1 MRASFDHSVIILST
15 YVGSNGVS
23 DFVDVAQLD
32 YAAQRNSPDLHHF
45 VLAHRDARLRDDGVA
60 AAAGDGARVRVLLIL
75 HRCGVPRIVPRVGLA
90 ATGMSGG
97 VTTTR

>member
-1 MRASFDHSVIILST
+1 MLLVSLSR
-15 YVGSNGVS
+15 VS
-23 DFVDVAQLD
+23 GFVDVDHLD
-32 YAAQRNSPDLHHF
+32 YTAQRNSPDLHHF